1 MRKKAPKHKPKSANT
16 LLKTSKKAQVEL
28 TEQQLGKVSGGLGKL
43 HFGGDTETGSGGG
56 FAKAQTSRS
65 ARSQARDRRLLLAC
79 PCTYSRNARLI
90 RV

>member
-1 MRKKAPKHKPKSANT
+1 MRKKTPKNKPKSADT

-56 FAKAQTSRS
+56 FLSTVGHVLGVRKMG
-65 ARSQARDRRLLLAC
+65 D
-79 PCTYSRNARLI
+79 
-90 RV
+90 